1 MDDSAMTGATNSLM
15 RIGGTARVLWLGLA
29 VLLGSVSARAWE
41 VVSYA
46 EREYVTAESMR
57 VFYGFKTLKRSGNTV
72 ELDRPEILM
81 QMAIGQQD
89 CLINGVKFVLSNKVE
104 CVDGKVLLSRIDLVK
119 LIDPVLR
126 PTYIANAGAFQT
138 VILDPGHGGKDPG
151 ATSTLGNEA
160 AYNLTVARKIK
171 GELEKR
177 GFRVVMTRA
186 SDIYLTLQERVDLAN
201 QHKEAVFISIHF
213 NSGGRTARGIET
225 FTLSPMGVAHYGRGL
240 KPSDFVANTGNVY
253 DSANVALATAVHG
266 SVLGRL
272 GKANTFDRG
281 IKRARYSVLTG
292 VRHPSILLEGGFLSH
307 PTESQLINGA
317 RYQDALALG
326 VAEAI
331 VKYRN
336 AVSRPAGR

>member
-1 MDDSAMTGATNSLM
+1 MNRRFKIPSLG
-15 RIGGTARVLWLGLA
+15 RGLPR
-29 VLLGSVSARAWE
+29 LLGMLVVLSGLVAGGWARAWE
-41 VVSYA
+41 VVTYA

-57 VFYGFKTLKRSGNTV
+57 TFYGFKTLRRSGNQV

-81 QMAIGQQD
+81 QMTIGGQD
-89 CLINGVKFVLSNKVE
+89 CVINGVKFVLTNKVE
-104 CVDGKVLLSRIDLVK
+104 VVGSKVLLSRIDLVK

-126 PTYIANAGAFQT
+126 PTYIANAGSFQT

-151 ATSTLGNEA
+151 ATNSYGTEA
-160 AYNLTVARKIK
+160 TYNLSVANKVK
-171 GELEKR
+171 AELEKR
-177 GFRVVMTRA
+177 GFKVVMTRS
-186 SDIYLTLQERVDLAN
+186 SDVYLSLQERVDIAN
-201 QHKEAVFISIHF
+201 QHKGAVFISIHF
-213 NSGGRTARGIET
+213 NSGGRSARGIET

-240 KPSDFVANTGNVY
+240 KPSDFVANTGNSF
-253 DSANVALATAVHG
+253 DSANVALATSVHG

-307 PTESQLINGA
+307 PTEAQLVHSA
-317 RYQDALALG
+317 RYQDALSLG
-326 VAEAI
+326 VAEAV

-336 AVSRPAGR
+336 AVSRPAGK